1 MDLDYQRIGYEYY
14 RKQRRTAIGLIVVG
28 LVFSALGV
36 FISFFA
42 GWFGAMIMV
51 MGLAFVFAGF
61 LTRGKPQSPATRVLA
76 ILASMAMTIMG
87 VLAFV
92 AALVQPEAFGHRG
105 SIAGILIGILAV
117 GGFGTATI
125 ILILREIRHR
135 G

>member
-1 MDLDYQRIGYEYY
+1 MNYERIGYEYY
-14 RKQRRTAIGLIVVG
+14 RRQRRTAIGLIVVG

-51 MGLAFVFAGF
+51 MGLAFVLSGF
-61 LTRGKPQSPATRVLA
+61 LIRGNSKARSTRILA
-76 ILASMAMTIMG
+76 IFAAMAMTIMG

>member
-1 MDLDYQRIGYEYY
+1 MNYERIGYEYY
-14 RKQRRTAIGLIVVG
+14 RRQRRTVIGLIVVG

-36 FISFFA
+36 FISFIA

-51 MGLAFVFAGF
+51 MGLAFVLSGF
-61 LTRGKPQSPATRVLA
+61 LIRGNSKARSTRILA
-76 ILASMAMTIMG
+76 IFASMAMTIMG

-105 SIAGILIGILAV
+105 SIAGVLIGILAV

>member
-1 MDLDYQRIGYEYY
+1 MGLNYERIGYEYY
-14 RKQRRTAIGLIVVG
+14 RRQRRTAIGLIVVG

-51 MGLAFVFAGF
+51 MGLAFVLSGF
-61 LTRGKPQSPATRVLA
+61 LIRGNSKARSTRILA
-76 ILASMAMTIMG
+76 IFASMAMTIMG